1 MSQTFIKDVDAVLD
15 YGVDWSNWLESGDTI
30 SSSTWTITPS
40 SITTDSTENT
50 TTQAKIW
57 LSGGTVGTTYTATN
71 RIVTNE
77 GRTQDQSIY
86 IKVVHK

>member
-15 YGVDWSNWLESGDTI
+15 YGVDWSIWLESGDTI